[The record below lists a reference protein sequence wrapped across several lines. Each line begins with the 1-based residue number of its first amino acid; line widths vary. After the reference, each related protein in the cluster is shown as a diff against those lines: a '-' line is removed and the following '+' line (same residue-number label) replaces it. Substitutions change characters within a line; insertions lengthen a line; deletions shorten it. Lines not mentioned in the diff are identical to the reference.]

1 MSLLFLRRQLHA
13 RDRYKMSR
21 DGLLAATTD
30 NELLTTLT
38 HGHRFDFRFEQPP
51 YVSVR
56 LSVRK
61 TLIGPSRVIGAI

>member
-1 MSLLFLRRQLHA
+1 
-13 RDRYKMSR
+13 MSR

-38 HGHRFDFRFEQPP
+38 HGQRFDFRFVPTEQPP
-51 YVSVR
+51 NVSVR

-61 TLIGPSRVIGAI
+61 TLIAPSRVIGAI